1 MARLLAS
8 ALLLV
13 AASAHAQDVPLEYR
27 VKAAYLLNFARFV
40 DWPPS
45 AFREGEPFHI
55 CVAGRNPFG
64 SELADTVRNETV
76 AGRTLSI
83 RVIRDDVASC
93 HLLFIPSG
101 VAAAPFLRQVADS
114 PTLTVS
120 ESPGF
125 LGQGGHI
132 NFVVDQGKVRFEIS
146 QAAAMRQRLTISSR
160 LLKLAVQGSGSG
172 AGAD

>member
-1 MARLLAS
+1 MTHLLAT

-13 AASAHAQDVPLEYR
+13 AASAQAQDVALEYR

-40 DWPPS
+40 DWPPA
-45 AFREGEPFHI
+45 AFKDREPFQI

-64 SELADTVRNETV
+64 GELAEMVRSETL
-76 AGRTLSI
+76 AGRALAV
-83 RVIRDDVASC
+83 RVIRDDAASC
-93 HLLFIPSG
+93 HLLFIPRG
-101 VAAAPFLRQVADS
+101 IAARRFLRQVSGD
-114 PTLTVS
+114 PTLTVG

-132 NFVVDQGKVRFEIS
+132 NFVLDGGNVRFQIS

-160 LLKLAVQGSGSG
+160 LLKLAVPAPGSG
-172 AGAD
+172 AE